1 MYTIN
6 FPRTRN
12 WLNKGWKF
20 SPLHSTVADL
30 TSQDKLLKSLLAKRK
45 SHNFADFLQHSMA
58 LPGKTWGSIDVT
70 KLLVFFLCLSTRT
83 DRLKKSFLPLHV
95 AKNWTYHLKITN
107 MEIAI
112 TGIKNL
118 RNPEFGGI
126 HFTCKVGQI
135 PSSLLSKRRWE
146 SLIWEWLIWESQ
158 ILEWQIWES
167 LKWE

>member
-1 MYTIN
+1 M
-6 FPRTRN
+6 
-12 WLNKGWKF
+12 
-20 SPLHSTVADL
+20 VDE
-30 TSQDKLLKSLLAKRK
+30 
-45 SHNFADFLQHSMA
+45 
-58 LPGKTWGSIDVT
+58 
-70 KLLVFFLCLSTRT
+70 
-83 DRLKKSFLPLHV
+83 
-95 AKNWTYHLKITN
+95 KNISKNIKNHLKITN

-158 ILEWQIWES
+158 SWESLIWEWQIWES
-167 LKWE
+167 QIWESRIWGICCTCKVGEIPSSLLSKSLRAFLWTTFCRTRTQSSIRG